1 MLRKESFLSRWSR
14 LKKETESLVK
24 TEPGKPL
31 TDEPKLPLVEQL
43 NMESD
48 YTAFFHPKV
57 EEKLRREAL
66 RKLFKDPHF
75 NVMDG
80 LDVYIDDY
88 GKPDPIPPE
97 MLARLLESNPLLF
110 PPTKEQ
116 PADESQGQ
124 KSQESLPQ
132 QQPQPALESKQEKTE
147 PNTQSNAKPGQ
158 NVAKKNSFTED
169 VKKRNSRPERDLYC
183 KK

>member
-1 MLRKESFLSRWSR
+1 MQRKESLLSRWSR
-14 LKKETESLVK
+14 LKKEAESLAK
-24 TEPGKPL
+24 TEPAKPL
-31 TDEPKLPLVEQL
+31 TDEPKLPPVEQL
-43 NMESD
+43 NLESD

-66 RKLFKDPHF
+66 RKLFSDPHF

-97 MLARLLESNPLLF
+97 MLARLMESNPLLF

-124 KSQESLPQ
+124 KSQETLPQ
-132 QQPQPALESKQEKTE
+132 QQPQTVLESKLENTE
-147 PNTQSNAKPGQ
+147 PSTQSDAKLGQ
-158 NVAKKNSFTED
+158 NVAKA
-169 VKKRNSRPERDLYC
+169 
-183 KK
+183 